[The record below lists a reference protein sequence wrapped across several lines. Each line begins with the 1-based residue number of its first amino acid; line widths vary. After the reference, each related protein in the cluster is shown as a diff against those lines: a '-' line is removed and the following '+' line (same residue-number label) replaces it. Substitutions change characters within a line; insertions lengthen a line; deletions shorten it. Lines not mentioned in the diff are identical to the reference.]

1 MCCETDDVSG
11 VRSAV
16 VASCTFRDKCFYQQ
30 NENNILNRQNYKQMT
45 CSESN
50 FDHDVEKFTG
60 VLYEGGLNVNTF
72 GCVLIA

>member
-1 MCCETDDVSG
+1 MKQMRSVACEALLLPLVHEEIN
-11 VRSAV
+11 VPI
-16 VASCTFRDKCFYQQ
+16 
-30 NENNILNRQNYKQMT
+30 NENSTLKRHNYKQMT

-60 VLYEGGLNVNTF
+60 ALYEEGLNVNTF